1 MVLNSDK
8 NMEKLIK
15 EFRELKK
22 ETLKLDAQNDLVK
35 CYNNG
40 AAEMLDY
47 VIGRL
52 ETEKKK

>member
-1 MVLNSDK
+1 MNSDK